1 MDATELQGRE
11 GRWSVIR
18 KEGRKEG
25 ASGLIYTSTY
35 IETCAQGSP
44 SFSTALARVDN

>member
-1 MDATELQGRE
+1 MERDTEGRE
-11 GRWSVIR
+11 EGGSVTL
-18 KEGRKEG
+18 
-25 ASGLIYTSTY
+25 SGLIYTSTY